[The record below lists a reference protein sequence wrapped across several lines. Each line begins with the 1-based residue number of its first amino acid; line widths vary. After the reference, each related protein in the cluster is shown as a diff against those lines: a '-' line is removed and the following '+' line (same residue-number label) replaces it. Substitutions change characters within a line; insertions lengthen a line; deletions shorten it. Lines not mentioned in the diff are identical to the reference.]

1 MIEPTTSD
9 APADPTPERPAGPPA
24 AAIPDPVRRIGEYV
38 FYGSMSWLA
47 WFWGASVLLWIAAMV
62 VVPQVAELETSMW
75 EFLGLGWMRW
85 VLFAAGCVL
94 GYSSFPMLVA
104 QGLTRRRVA
113 QGSIAGIAAIAVA
126 GALIVTA
133 VYAVEGIVFG
143 LLDIDLVVSERH
155 LFDVPGQLWWVAIE
169 ALLVGAMYLASG
181 WFIALGFYRWNN
193 VIGVLMIVPGLIPV
207 VIVEAVLSS
216 SLLPENVDEVFLD
229 VPGAVAITV
238 TVVTFVATVA
248 VAGRIMR
255 DTPLRT
261 RPR

>member
-1 MIEPTTSD
+1 M
-9 APADPTPERPAGPPA
+9 
-24 AAIPDPVRRIGEYV
+24 
-38 FYGSMSWLA
+38 
-47 WFWGASVLLWIAAMV
+47 
-62 VVPQVAELETSMW
+62 
-75 EFLGLGWMRW
+75 
-85 VLFAAGCVL
+85 
-94 GYSSFPMLVA
+94 
-104 QGLTRRRVA
+104 
-113 QGSIAGIAAIAVA
+113 A